1 MIVPLSDQLLLI
13 EGDSSF
19 LLIGKAGERFVLCIE
34 TTDDEYCQTV
44 AAEDL
49 IVVSAPE
56 GGPVDQARMLLELV
70 RTYHMPLL
78 VLPRGHPGSKRL
90 RMVVSVGPEV
100 YTSCEIQRGTHPEQY
115 VICGS
120 EELAG
125 IRVRGVNEGVEI
137 EGPLPT
143 LSFGYFP

>member
-44 AAEDL
+44 AAGDL

-56 GGPVDQARMLLELV
+56 GGPVEQARMLLELV

-100 YTSCEIQRGTHPEQY
+100 FTSCEIQRGTHPEQS

-125 IRVRGVNEGVEI
+125 IRVRGVNGGVEI
-137 EGPLPT
+137 EGL
-143 LSFGYFP
+143 LQEFSFCYFP